1 MIHIKMKCLFVLVVK
16 LLKCKYAQGRFSII
30 GFTIV
35 KKTVQIYL
43 CLLFLQKVFGKIIHC
58 KYHAI
63 AVRYVIHIMD

>member
-35 KKTVQIYL
+35 KKNSANIS
-43 CLLFLQKVFGKIIHC
+43 LFTLFAKGFRQNNSL
-58 KYHAI
+58 
-63 AVRYVIHIMD
+63 